1 MKLIAHNSCLIFK
14 VQQEIG
20 FATFETESY
29 DVESNDATISNI
41 LNTNSEGKVMY
52 SVSLVTGGSADSIA
66 TIDSTTGKLTIKN
79 GAKGH
84 IKVTAT
90 IAPNGDFEQL
100 TASYLVDVYKLY
112 KAGEEIDCTKEDFAQ
127 SEFQTYDG
135 GWLYTGT
142 NKTGQSVR
150 VYHIPAQ
157 IYKNKVAIFQIK
169 GYENYPE
176 SELPLG
182 YASDVFIKKPDTGRD
197 RVAIPLKQNKV
208 SDAQNATCKNVSET
222 GGQVRIIRYPSET
235 WADIELKYMF
245 IQASVNDFPSNLY
258 LSTVDDIKDYGD
270 YDL

>member
-29 DVESNDATISNI
+29 DVESNDATIGNI
-41 LNTNSEGKVMY
+41 LNTNSEGKVTY

-66 TIDSTTGKLTIKN
+66 TIDRATGKLTIKN
-79 GAKGH
+79 GTKGH

-112 KAGEEIDCTKEDFAQ
+112 KAGEEIDCTKEDFSQ
-127 SEFQTYDG
+127 SEFQNYSG
-135 GWLYTGT
+135 GYLYTGS
-142 NKTGQSVR
+142 NKAGQSVR

-169 GYENYPE
+169 GYENYPD
-176 SELPLG
+176 SELALG
-182 YASDVFIKKPDTGRD
+182 YASDVFIKEADTGRE
-197 RVAIPLKQNKV
+197 RSSLPLRQNKNDSV
-208 SDAQNATCKNVSET
+208 IATCKNIAET
-222 GGQVRIIRYPSET
+222 SGQVKIIRWPEEK
-235 WADIELKYMF
+235 WGDIELKYMF

>member
-29 DVESNDATISNI
+29 DVESKDATISNI
-41 LNTNSEGKVMY
+41 LNTNSEGKVRY

-66 TIDSTTGKLTIKN
+66 TIDSQTGKLTIKN

-90 IAPNGDFEQL
+90 IAPKGDFEQL

-112 KAGEEIDCTKEDFAQ
+112 KAGEEIDCTKEDFSQ
-127 SEFQTYDG
+127 SEFQNYNG
-135 GWLYTGT
+135 GYLYTGS
-142 NKTGQSVR
+142 NKAGKSVR
-150 VYHIPAQ
+150 LYHIPAQ

-169 GYENYPE
+169 GYENYPN
-176 SELPLG
+176 SELALG
-182 YASDVFIKKPDTGRD
+182 YASDVFIKSEDTGRG
-197 RVAIPLKQNKV
+197 RSALQLKQNKT
-208 SDAQNATCKNVSET
+208 SDALNATCKNIAET
-222 GGQVRIIRYPSET
+222 SGQVKIIRYPEET
-235 WADIELKYMF
+235 WGDIELKYMF